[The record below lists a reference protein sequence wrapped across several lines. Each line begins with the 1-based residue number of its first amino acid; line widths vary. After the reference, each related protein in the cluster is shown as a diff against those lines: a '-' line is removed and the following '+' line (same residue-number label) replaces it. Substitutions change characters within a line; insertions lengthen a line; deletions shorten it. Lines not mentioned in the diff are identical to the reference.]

1 MMKFLCDVHI
11 SYKLRNFLQ
20 QQGYEAL
27 HVNQILQSQTE
38 DMDICS
44 YADVNDLIVVTKDFD
59 FVDSYYIQKN
69 TQKVN

>member
-11 SYKLRNFLQ
+11 SYTLRNFLQ